1 MRRICDKAIIFF
13 CCLPGVLGLDGFAMP
28 VAAILSG
35 LFFTLF
41 YEIISENKV
50 YCLFLTLIHSVA
62 AVVFLP
68 ISLLC
73 PIVVYDC
80 TNSKRYYNAVFP
92 ALSVAICFTK
102 LGLTT
107 AFVTSG
113 LCVIAA
119 LLGIKTVKLYEYEQ
133 KLISMRDEDTE
144 KQNQLKARNRELID
158 KQDYE
163 IQLAT
168 LGERNRI
175 AREIHDNVGH
185 MLSRSI
191 LQVGALKVIEK
202 DEMVKEQL
210 SGIGQTLSGAMDSI
224 RMSVHRLH
232 DESIDLAVSARE
244 ALKALETKCDV
255 SFDCD
260 ISPDAPK
267 KLKLCFIGIVKEAVS
282 NVIKHSDADKV
293 SVIMREHP
301 AFRQLIFSD
310 NGKISKPTSDSGIG
324 LQNIRDRV
332 SALGGI
338 CQITSDNGFKIFV
351 TVSKEGEKQ

>member
-1 MRRICDKAIIFF
+1 MRRLCDKAIIFL
-13 CCLPGVLGLDGFAMP
+13 CCLPCVFSQGSFAVP
-28 VAAILSG
+28 VTAILAG
-35 LFFTLF
+35 LFFTLVF
-41 YEIISENKV
+41 EVISDKKLP
-50 YCLFLTLIHSVA
+50 CILLTLLYSAA
-62 AVVFLP
+62 AVIFLP

-80 TNSKRYYNAVFP
+80 IGSKRYLSAVLP
-92 ALSVAICFTK
+92 AIPVLLSFQW
-102 LGLTT
+102 LGLST
-107 AFVTSG
+107 AFTVSG
-113 LCVIAA
+113 LCLIAA
-119 LLGIKTVKLYEYEQ
+119 FLAVKSIMLSEYEQ
-133 KLISMRDEDTE
+133 KLILMRDEDTE

-232 DESIDLAVSARE
+232 DESIDLTVSAKE
-244 ALKALETKCDV
+244 ALGALDGKCEV
-255 SFDCD
+255 AFDCD

-267 KLKLCFIGIVKEAVS
+267 QLKLCFIGIVKEAVS
-282 NVIKHSDADKV
+282 NVIKHSDADRV

-310 NGKISKPTSDSGIG
+310 NGKGSKSVSESGIG

-351 TVSKEGEKQ
+351 TVSKEGEK